1 MDRADITPALACQ
14 LIAAQFPKWARLPV
28 RPVDLVGWD
37 NTTFRLGDHLVVR
50 LPSAEKYVAQV
61 EKEHRWLPIL
71 APQLG
76 LPIPAPVARGR
87 PGSGYPWPW
96 SIYRWLD
103 GEPATPERIEDMSV
117 FAIDLARFLASLY
130 TIDPTGGP
138 LPGSHNFFRGG
149 DLRTYDK
156 QTRQCIAL
164 LAEQV
169 DARFATEVWEAA
181 LSTVSRPS
189 SVWVHGDVAPSN
201 LLVSRGRLSAV
212 IDFGCSAVGDPA
224 CDLAMAWTFFVG
236 KSRAVFRNALD
247 FDDETWARGRA
258 WAMWKALSTLAQ
270 SEMNRADPDVAA
282 QRFGWRG
289 GPRDVI
295 DEVFAD
301 HASSG

>member
-1 MDRADITPALACQ
+1 MIFRLVFGDMRRFRALARLLRLYQ
-14 LIAAQFPKWARLPV
+14 QSGLQWLARATGLLRLLGLVVHRRAGDGHRVAVLTLGGVGIAAARQADPQLH
-28 RPVDLVGWD
+28 VGQV
-37 NTTFRLGDHLVVR
+37 HLVEASFSYLLEDLTNIR
-50 LPSAEKYVAQV
+50 L
-61 EKEHRWLPIL
+61 R
-71 APQLG
+71 
-76 LPIPAPVARGR
+76 
-87 PGSGYPWPW
+87 
-96 SIYRWLD
+96 
-103 GEPATPERIEDMSV
+103 PERQGGALMDV
-117 FAIDLARFLASLY
+117 GCYGIDLARFLASLY